1 MLVGVSEN
9 NAPEDKSVY
18 FRHGGLWHQLCTQR
32 HNDESTVRHQNDR
45 ITLTSKVASLVGIL
59 GSVNIA
65 LFVFNLMTFSI
76 CMLLRKVPVDLGF
89 ALGLFA
95 VFGILR
101 YRTEPVRIKDLTY
114 MFIVI
119 GLGIVNGI
127 ANKKISGAELLT
139 VNALISCTAVFIELI
154 PTDKRERSIPMLYD
168 NLALLAPGKQTELV
182 ADLTTR
188 TGLVV
193 KRVELVRYDLVRDS
207 AELMIIYEQQ
217 ANQPEDS
224 VERPK

>member
-1 MLVGVSEN
+1 MSE
-9 NAPEDKSVY
+9 
-18 FRHGGLWHQLCTQR
+18 LL
-32 HNDESTVRHQNDR
+32 
-45 ITLTSKVASLVGIL
+45 L
-59 GSVNIA
+59 GSEVFFDRDDWLKLICRLGVNMVFMAIVVGLVFWRLYKNREHVFT

-154 PTDKRERSIPMLYD
+154 PTDKRERTIPMLYD

-217 ANQPEDS
+217 ANQPERS
-224 VERPK
+224 TKITER

>member
-1 MLVGVSEN
+1 MSE
-9 NAPEDKSVY
+9 
-18 FRHGGLWHQLCTQR
+18 LL
-32 HNDESTVRHQNDR
+32 
-45 ITLTSKVASLVGIL
+45 L
-59 GSVNIA
+59 GSEVFFDRDDWLKLICRLGVNMVFMAIVVGLVFWRLYKNREHVFT

-139 VNALISCTAVFIELI
+139 VNALISSTAVFIELI
-154 PTDKRERSIPMLYD
+154 PSDKRERSIPMLYD

-207 AELMIIYEQQ
+207 AEQREEIGR
-217 ANQPEDS
+217 AH
-224 VERPK
+224 V

>member
-1 MLVGVSEN
+1 MSELLLGSEVFFDRDDWLKLICRLGVNLVFMAIVVGVVFWRLYKNREH
-9 NAPEDKSVY
+9 V
-18 FRHGGLWHQLCTQR
+18 FT
-32 HNDESTVRHQNDR
+32 
-45 ITLTSKVASLVGIL
+45 
-59 GSVNIA
+59 

-154 PTDKRERSIPMLYD
+154 PADKRERSIPMLYD

-217 ANQPEDS
+217 ANQPERS
-224 VERPK
+224 TKITER

>member
-1 MLVGVSEN
+1 MSE
-9 NAPEDKSVY
+9 
-18 FRHGGLWHQLCTQR
+18 LL
-32 HNDESTVRHQNDR
+32 
-45 ITLTSKVASLVGIL
+45 L
-59 GSVNIA
+59 GSEVFFDRDDWLKLMCRLGVNMVFMSIVVGFVFWRLYKNREHVFT

-217 ANQPEDS
+217 ANQPERS
-224 VERPK
+224 TKITER

>member
-1 MLVGVSEN
+1 MSE
-9 NAPEDKSVY
+9 
-18 FRHGGLWHQLCTQR
+18 LL
-32 HNDESTVRHQNDR
+32 
-45 ITLTSKVASLVGIL
+45 L
-59 GSVNIA
+59 GSEVFFDRDDWLKLICRLGVNMVFMAIVVGLVFWRLYRNREHVFT

-139 VNALISCTAVFIELI
+139 VNALISSTAVFIELI
-154 PTDKRERSIPMLYD
+154 PSDKRERSIPMLYD
-168 NLALLAPGKQTELV
+168 NLALLAPGKNTELV

-217 ANQPEDS
+217 DNQPERS
-224 VERPK
+224 NKIVER

>member
-1 MLVGVSEN
+1 MSE
-9 NAPEDKSVY
+9 
-18 FRHGGLWHQLCTQR
+18 LL
-32 HNDESTVRHQNDR
+32 
-45 ITLTSKVASLVGIL
+45 L
-59 GSVNIA
+59 GSEVFFDRDDWLKLICRLGVNMVFMSIVVGLVFWRLYKNREHVFT

-154 PTDKRERSIPMLYD
+154 PADKRERSIPMLYD

-217 ANQPEDS
+217 ANQPERS
-224 VERPK
+224 TKITER